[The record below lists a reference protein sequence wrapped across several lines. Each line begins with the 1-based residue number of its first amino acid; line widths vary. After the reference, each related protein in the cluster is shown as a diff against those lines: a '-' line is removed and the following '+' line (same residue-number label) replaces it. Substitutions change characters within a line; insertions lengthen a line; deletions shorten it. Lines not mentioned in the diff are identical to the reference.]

1 MTTPQPATTATP
13 APGDVVL
20 WRVDLGSRPIDRHLR
35 IGVVRAVRGRNVR
48 TVEGCMQRIADC
60 WILPL
65 LPDAWPKMGAWVFD
79 MYVRLPVAEAL
90 VVLADAGVDASFLG
104 GE

>member
-20 WRVDLGSRPIDRHLR
+20 WRVDLGDRPIDRYLR

-48 TVEGCMQRIADC
+48 TIEGCMERLDKC
-60 WILPL
+60 WVLPH
-65 LPDAWPKMGAWVFD
+65 LPDNWPKMGEWVLD
-79 MYVRLPVAEAL
+79 MYARLPLAEAL
-90 VVLADAGVDASFLG
+90 VVLADAGVDASFLA
-104 GE
+104 EE